1 MTVMEKRISY
11 YLGQNGYLKMLTNL
25 SEFTV
30 FFKKENG
37 FISMIE
43 LVNMDVNP
51 YITEDTVYNV
61 TQKAQWRF
69 VDQGHE
75 EVHCL
80 VLVITGEPERA
91 LRLGEKE
98 QFFWIID
105 SARNTLCIPENKA
118 EDFYGMKAEIEN
130 WLTADYDDTEQGEV
144 SSYGADG
151 RRIRNFRE
159 QTLVNHGIFL
169 INVLA
174 FTFCTLSG
182 DVLYNYGGLSLKEV
196 LDGQW
201 YRIFTSMFLHIGI
214 SHLAGNMIMLFF
226 LGNIVEKELGHI
238 KYFVMYFV
246 SGMAGAAASLW
257 MQSVRIVSGEMVL
270 GSIGAS
276 GAIFGMLGGLLWILI
291 RNKGKLTE
299 MTFPR
304 VLFLVC
310 YSLYGGLTSENVDN
324 AAHFGGLVI
333 GFLITALLY
342 RKNRK
347 LKKGKNADEN

>member
-1 MTVMEKRISY
+1 MEKRISY

-43 LVNMDVNP
+43 LVNMDANP
-51 YITEDTVYNV
+51 YVTEDTVYSV
-61 TQKAQWRF
+61 TQKVQWRF

-75 EVHCL
+75 EVHYL
-80 VLVITGEPERA
+80 ILVITREPERA
-91 LRLGEKE
+91 LMLGERE
-98 QFFWIID
+98 RFFWILD
-105 SARNTLCIPENKA
+105 SVHNRLCIPEDKA
-118 EDFYGMKAEIEN
+118 EDFYGMKAEIET
-130 WLTADYDDTEQGEV
+130 WLAADYDEAEQDEI

-151 RRIRNFRE
+151 RRIRSFRE
-159 QTLVNHGIFL
+159 QPLVNQGIFL
-169 INVLA
+169 INILA
-174 FTFCTLSG
+174 FTFCTLLG
-182 DVLYNYGGLSLKEV
+182 DVLYNYGRLSLKEV

-201 YRIFTSMFLHIGI
+201 YRIFTSMFLHGGM
-214 SHLAGNMIMLFF
+214 SHLVGNMIMLFF

-238 KYFVMYFV
+238 KYFVLYFM
-246 SGMAGAAASLW
+246 SGVAGAAASLW
-257 MQSVRIVSGEMVL
+257 MQSVRILSGEMIL

-291 RNKGKLTE
+291 RNKGKLAE

-310 YSLYGGLTSENVDN
+310 YSLYGGLTGTNVDN
-324 AAHFGGLVI
+324 AAHFGGLVT
-333 GFLITALLY
+333 GFLVTALLY
-342 RKNRK
+342 RKNRN
-347 LKKGKNADEN
+347 LKKGKKTDEN

>member
-1 MTVMEKRISY
+1 MEKKISY
-11 YLGQNGYLKMLTNL
+11 YLGQSGYLKMLTNL

-43 LVNMDVNP
+43 LVNIAANP
-51 YITEDTVYNV
+51 YVTEDMVYNV

-69 VDQGHE
+69 VDQGYE
-75 EVHCL
+75 EVHYL
-80 VLVITGEPERA
+80 VLVITNEPERA
-91 LRLGEKE
+91 LRLGERE
-98 QFFWIID
+98 RFFWIID
-105 SARNTLCIPENKA
+105 SVRNELYIPEDKA
-118 EDFYGMKAEIEN
+118 EDFYGMKNEIAA
-130 WLTADYDDTEQGEV
+130 WLTAEYDEGEQGEI

-151 RRIRNFRE
+151 RRIRSVKE
-159 QTLVNHGIFL
+159 QPLINHGIFL
-169 INVLA
+169 INVVV

-182 DVLYNYGGLSLKEV
+182 NVLYNYGKLSLQEV

-201 YRIFTSMFLHIGI
+201 YRIFTSMFLHDGI
-214 SHLAGNMIMLFF
+214 SHLVGNMIMLFF

-238 KYFVMYFV
+238 KYFVLYFI
-246 SGMAGAAASLW
+246 SGTAGAAASLW
-257 MQSVRIVSGEMVL
+257 MQSVSIMQGEMIW

-276 GAIFGMLGGLLWILI
+276 GAIFGMLGGLLWILV
-291 RNKGKLTE
+291 RNRGKLE
-299 MTFPR
+299 GMTFPR

-310 YSLYGGLTSENVDN
+310 YSLYGGLTSANVDN

-333 GFLITALLY
+333 GFLITVLLY

-347 LKKGKNADEN
+347 FRKGKNADEN